1 MVERNQAVKKLNYK
15 DIKDAI
21 AELNLEN
28 SVICL
33 HSSLKSFGYIENGA
47 DALIQAFL
55 DSGCTL
61 VVPAFTYDYD
71 APPPSNAMYEQNA
84 YDYDRVPDLDTTKT
98 FNENSNMVVRDM
110 GAIPAR
116 ILHYSSRVRGKHPLN
131 SFAAIG
137 PKAEEIIKEQD
148 FLNVYGPY
156 KKAYRESKVY
166 IILAGVDLTKA
177 TPIHYA
183 EEKAGRHLFRRWAK
197 YLDNPCVE
205 VEVGSCSEGFEK
217 LSSVL
222 APIEKRVLVGSSQW
236 RVFPFKSFIDIAS
249 EAIRN
254 DQSITHCEDDN
265 CTRCNHA
272 VKGGPI
278 LVHSAQLKSSMY
290 S

>member
-1 MVERNQAVKKLNYK
+1 MSEVTYKNIKSTIEKLGIE
-15 DIKDAI
+15 DSI
-21 AELNLEN
+21 
-28 SVICL
+28 ICL
-33 HSSLKSFGYIENGA
+33 HSSLKSFGHIENGA
-47 DALIQAFL
+47 DTLIQAFL

-61 VVPAFTYDYD
+61 VVPTFTYDYD
-71 APPPSNAMYEQNA
+71 TAPPSNIRYEQNA
-84 YDYDRVPDLDTTKT
+84 YDYELVPPLNPAKT
-98 FNENSNMVVRDM
+98 FDKNSNIVVKDM

-116 ILHYSSRVRGKHPLN
+116 ILQYSYRVRGRHPLN
-131 SFAAIG
+131 SFTAVG
-137 PKAEEIIKEQD
+137 PKAEEVIKEQD

-183 EEKAGRHLFRRWAK
+183 EERAGRRLFRRWAK

-217 LSSVL
+217 LSPVL
-222 APIEKRVLVGSSQW
+222 APIEKKVFVGVSQW
-236 RVFPFKSFIDIAS
+236 RVFPFKQFIDIAS

-254 DQSITHCEDDN
+254 DQSITHCEDES

-272 VKGGPI
+272 AKGGPI
-278 LVHSAQLKSSMY
+278 L
-290 S
+290 